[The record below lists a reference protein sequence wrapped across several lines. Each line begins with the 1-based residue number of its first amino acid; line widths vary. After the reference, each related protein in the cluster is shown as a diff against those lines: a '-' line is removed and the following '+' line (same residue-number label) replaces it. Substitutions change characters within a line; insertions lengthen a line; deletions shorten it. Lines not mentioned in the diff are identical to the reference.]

1 MPASLFYYPS
11 TGLECVRA
19 IFDFTSYAVL
29 MFFSSA
35 MPLPHSECP
44 LPPCLPFL
52 TPAFISLSR
61 HLPHSFSHI
70 VIYLSHPSFFSFSSS
85 LSVLSLKCLCFL
97 SIWFPPHCF
106 HLSLSGGVAVLP
118 YMLIMFLCS
127 ERKLLNHSH
136 QDPTHAH
143 MHKQTRSSHT
153 VFFCLWKCAP
163 PPPPPHR
170 LSFCR
175 ALSLFS
181 FPKSIIFNRKTS
193 QMWFSCT
200 SAATLYFL

>member
-29 MFFSSA
+29 MFFFLRCHFHIPSA
-35 MPLPHSECP
+35 LFLPAS
-44 LPPCLPFL
+44 LLL

-97 SIWFPPHCF
+97 SIWFPPLCF

-163 PPPPPHR
+163 PPPHR

-193 QMWFSCT
+193 QM
-200 SAATLYFL
+200 

>member
-11 TGLECVRA
+11 TGLERVRA
-19 IFDFTSYAVL
+19 IFNFTSYAVL
-29 MFFSSA
+29 MFF
-35 MPLPHSECP
+35 
-44 LPPCLPFL
+44 
-52 TPAFISLSR
+52 
-61 HLPHSFSHI
+61 
-70 VIYLSHPSFFSFSSS
+70 FFCDATSTFRVPSSS
-85 LSVLSLKCLCFL
+85 LPPFSDSRLYFPLSAPPTLLFSHCHLPLTPFVFFFLFLSLRFLSLKCLCFL
-97 SIWFPPHCF
+97 SIWFPPLCF

-163 PPPPPHR
+163 PPPHR